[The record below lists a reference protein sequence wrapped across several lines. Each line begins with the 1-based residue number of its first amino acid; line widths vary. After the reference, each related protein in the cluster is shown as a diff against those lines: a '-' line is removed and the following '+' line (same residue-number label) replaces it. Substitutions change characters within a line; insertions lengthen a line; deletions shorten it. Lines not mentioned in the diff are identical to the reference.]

1 MAQIWDGEN
10 LERLFAAETDE
21 ELKIA
26 FPGQNLETLKRTKR
40 RYREQFPLIELDFD
54 DEEVSTSGPAGSIET
69 FGDSGTITTG
79 TLSAPVTDW
88 SKIFEV
94 WGMDP
99 EKFEIVE
106 PVRMSAWDAGDIRRY
121 SYKARFK
128 ARESAVETTEA
139 QFDISGWVER
149 LRGLELKIEPQGK
162 IYSKSCA
169 YVVCPTDAQLGKPGT
184 TEALQNITKGV
195 EKHVREIQNLL
206 DSGTKVTEIVIAFC
220 GDETEGVANFYPT
233 QTFEVELNYSQQIEL
248 DFDTRIWIISQ
259 FMKFGIPI
267 KVVSVISN
275 HGEMGRNG
283 SNKTITSVYD
293 NASTMVARMVRQ
305 TLDMAYPDFP
315 ISWHIAHEEQDVIVD
330 IAGVRTLFTHG
341 HLMVGSGKTSE
352 FRMKNALEKQILG
365 RTKEMADIQLFVAGH
380 YHHFYVLEDRGRT
393 FIGLPALEADSNGG
407 YFMEKF
413 GVWSRAGLVGFT
425 VSSDIDRGWENIYV
439 Y

>member
-1 MAQIWDGEN
+1 MAQVWDGEN
-10 LERLFAAETDE
+10 LERLFTAETDE
-21 ELKIA
+21 ELAIA

-40 RYREQFPLIELDFD
+40 RYREQFPLIELDL
-54 DEEVSTSGPAGSIET
+54 DEPAGNTPAGSIET

-79 TLSAPVTDW
+79 TLDAPVKDW

-99 EKFEIVE
+99 ERFEIIE
-106 PVRMSAWDAGDIRRY
+106 PVRMSAWDAGDTRKY

-128 ARESAVETTEA
+128 ARESAVETTEPK
-139 QFDISGWVER
+139 FDVSGWVER
-149 LRGLELKIEPQGK
+149 LRALDLSTEASTKNYTKRRG
-162 IYSKSCA
+162 
-169 YVVCPTDAQLGKPGT
+169 YVVCPTDSQLGKPGT
-184 TEALQNITKGV
+184 DEALKNIRRGIYA
-195 EKHVREIQNLL
+195 HVKEIQNLL
-206 DSGTKVTEIVIAFC
+206 DLGTEITEIVIAFC

-248 DFDTRIWIISQ
+248 DFETRIWIIAQ
-259 FMKFGIPI
+259 FMPFGVPL

-305 TLDMAYPDFP
+305 TLQMAHPDFP
-315 ISWHIAHEEQDVIVD
+315 ISWHIADEEQDVIVD
-330 IAGVRTLFTHG
+330 IAGVRSLFTHG

-425 VSSDIDRGWENIYV
+425 VSADIPRGWESINV